1 MARTSLTFTLV
12 AAAVWCTST
21 AYAQKTVPANNIQ
34 VRAGFAVER
43 VYQVKGATEGS
54 WVAMCFDD
62 KGRIY
67 ASAQGDHGLFRITPP
82 AIGTDEE
89 CKVELVSTKWG
100 RCQGMAWIN
109 GSLYVVQHEQ
119 HPPQGKK
126 KVDEK
131 DLAPDA
137 ILRLRDTDGDDKLDT
152 ADRLF
157 VFPKVTGDK
166 RAWYEHHIHG
176 IVLGPDGKSIYV
188 ISGDRNMPPVEKS
201 RVAKHWN
208 RDSWEF
214 KSIPAPFSGG
224 WVLRS
229 DLDGKNPEYLCM
241 GLRNGYDIAFNRH
254 GDLFTFDSDLEY
266 DVGMPNYR
274 PTAIRQIL
282 SGTDSG
288 WAGGGPAMK
297 WSWTPKWEDIQP
309 PIQDIGPGSPTGVC
323 FGYGAKFPA
332 RYQEAFFICDW
343 TFGRIVAAN
352 LTPKGATYEAEVELF
367 LSAKG
372 LPLTDIAVSP
382 KDGALY
388 FTVGGRGA
396 GSHLYRVIYRGKE
409 STAPSSAKP
418 MEPATAALHKLR
430 RELEAFH
437 GEVNPRTVATV
448 WPHLAHEDR
457 AIRGA
462 ARAALEW
469 QPVAEWKQKALAE
482 KQPRVALQ
490 ALLALSRST
499 DGDKTIQPALLAALD
514 RFDFAKLSADEQCW
528 YLRILTVSAS
538 RHGMYSKEDA
548 AQLVKKLAKFLPT
561 SDRRVNEELAAMLVA
576 FQHEG
581 ALAPTLDLFE
591 HVRSQEEQIY
601 YADLLLR
608 DPKSGAWTPSL
619 RERFFALAAE
629 RLPRWKGGAFV
640 NPKRDAVLKGA
651 VAMLDD
657 EQRKK
662 FAERIAGLQKP
673 AVIAPAK
680 KRELVK
686 QWKLDDLTPLLE
698 TGLKEKRDLE
708 NGRALYKAANCF
720 TCHSFQG
727 DGGFS
732 GPDLTNLR
740 GRSTPAELLDKI
752 LSPSKKINEQYNRLV
767 YGLKNGKQIVGRAI
781 ETTGDAIVVGT
792 NPENPLANHV
802 RINKKDVESVA
813 PSRVSAMPEGLLNT
827 LTREEVLDLLA
838 YLLNR

>member
-1 MARTSLTFTLV
+1 MARTFLTFALI
-12 AAAVWCTST
+12 AGAICTSST
-21 AYAQKTVPANNIQ
+21 AYAQKAVPANNIQ
-34 VRAGFAVER
+34 VRAGFVVER

-89 CKVELVSTKWG
+89 CKVELVSKKWG

-119 HPPQGKK
+119 QPPQGKK
-126 KVDEK
+126 VDDK
-131 DLAPDA
+131 DLEPDA
-137 ILRLRDTDGDDKLDT
+137 IVRLKDTDGDDKLDT
-152 ADRLF
+152 AERLF
-157 VFPKVTGDK
+157 VFPRVKGDV
-166 RAWYEHHIHG
+166 RGWYEHHIHG
-176 IVLGPDGKSIYV
+176 IAPGPDGKSIYV

-201 RVAKHWN
+201 RVARHWN

-214 KSIPAPFSGG
+214 KPIAKPFSGG
-224 WVLRS
+224 WVLRT

-288 WAGGGPAMK
+288 WASSGPAMK
-297 WSWTPKWEDIQP
+297 WSWTPKWEDMQP

-343 TFGRIVAAN
+343 TFGRIFAAT
-352 LTPKGATYEAEVELF
+352 LTPKEATYEAESELF
-367 LSAKG
+367 LFSKG
-372 LPLTDIAVSP
+372 LPLTDLAVSP

-396 GSHLYRVIYRGKE
+396 GSHLYRVVYRGTE
-409 STAPSSAKP
+409 STAPSTTKP
-418 MEPATAALHKLR
+418 LEPATAALRQLR
-430 RELEAFH
+430 RELETFH
-437 GEVNPRTVATV
+437 GEMNPKTVAAV
-448 WPHLAHEDR
+448 WQHLGHEDR

-469 QPVAEWKQKALAE
+469 QPVAEWREKALAE

-490 ALLALSRST
+490 AMLALARST
-499 DGDKTIQPALLAALD
+499 EGDKTVQPALLTALD

-528 YLRILTVSAS
+528 YLRILTISAS
-538 RHGMYSKEDA
+538 RHGMYSREDA
-548 AQLVKKLAKFLPT
+548 AQLVKKLARFLP
-561 SDRRVNEELAAMLVA
+561 SPDRRVNEELAGMFGA
-576 FQHEG
+576 FQDEG
-581 ALAPTLDLFE
+581 YLAPTLDLFE
-591 HVRSQEEQIY
+591 RVRSQEEQIY
-601 YADLLLR
+601 YADVLLR
-608 DPKSGAWTPSL
+608 DSKNTAWTPDL
-619 RERFFALAAE
+619 RERFFVLAAE

-651 VAMLDD
+651 VSMLDD
-657 EQRKK
+657 AQRKK
-662 FAERIAGLQKP
+662 FAERIASLQKP
-673 AVIAPAK
+673 AVVAPAK

-686 QWKLDDLTPLLE
+686 QWKFDDLAPALE
-698 TGLKEKRDLE
+698 AGLKEKRDLE
-708 NGRALYKAANCF
+708 NGRTLYKAANCF

-740 GRSTPAELLDKI
+740 GRSTPTELLDKI
-752 LSPSKKINEQYNRLV
+752 LNPSKKINEQYNRLV
-767 YGLKNGKQIVGRAI
+767 YELKSGKQVVGRLI
-781 ETTGDAIVVGT
+781 ETKDDVVIIGT
-792 NPENPLANHV
+792 NPENLLANHV
-802 RINKKDVESVA
+802 RINRKDVESVA

-838 YLLNR
+838 YLLK

>member
-1 MARTSLTFTLV
+1 MAKAPLTFTLFV
-12 AAAVWCTST
+12 VAVWSTSA
-21 AYAQKTVPANNIQ
+21 AYAQKAVPANNIQ

-67 ASAQGDHGLFRITPP
+67 ASSEGNQGLFRITPP

-119 HPPQGKK
+119 RPQGKNK
-126 KVDEK
+126 IDEK
-131 DLAPDA
+131 DLDPDA
-137 ILRLRDTDGDDKLDT
+137 ILRLKDTDGDDKLDT
-152 ADRLF
+152 AERLF
-157 VFPKVTGDK
+157 VFPRVTDDK
-166 RAWYEHHIHG
+166 RVWYEHHIHG

-188 ISGDRNMPPVEKS
+188 ISGDRNMPPCEKS

-224 WVLRS
+224 WILRT

-254 GDLFTFDSDLEY
+254 GDLFTFDSDLEF
-266 DVGMPNYR
+266 DIGLPNYR

-288 WAGGGPAMK
+288 WAGSGPAMK

-332 RYQEAFFICDW
+332 RYQEAFFACDW
-343 TFGRIVAAN
+343 TFGRIFAVH

-372 LPLTDIAVSP
+372 MPLTDISVSP
-382 KDGALY
+382 KDGAFY

-396 GSHLYRVIYRGKE
+396 GSNLYRVIYRGKE
-409 STAPSSAKP
+409 STAPSSGKAL
-418 MEPATAALHKLR
+418 EPATAALHKLR
-430 RELEAFH
+430 RELESFH
-437 GEVNPRTVATV
+437 GETNPRTVAAA
-448 WPHLAHEDR
+448 WQHLGHEDR

-469 QPVAEWKQKALAE
+469 QPVAEWKQKALEE
-482 KQPRVALQ
+482 KQPRVGLQ

-514 RFDFAKLSADEQCW
+514 RFDFAKLSPDEQCW
-528 YLRILTVSAS
+528 YLRILTISAS
-538 RHGMYSKEDA
+538 RHGMYSKVDA
-548 AQLVKKLAKFLPT
+548 AQLVKKLAKFLPS
-561 SDRRVNEELAAMLVA
+561 SDRRVNEELAAMFVA
-576 FQHEG
+576 FQYEG
-581 ALAPTLDLFE
+581 YLAPTLDLFE
-591 HVRSQEEQIY
+591 HCRSQEEQIY
-601 YADLLLR
+601 YADVLIR
-608 DPKSGAWTPSL
+608 DPKSGVWTPAL
-619 RERFFALAAE
+619 RERFFVLAAE

-640 NPKRDAVLKGA
+640 NPKRAAVLKGT

-673 AVIAPAK
+673 GVVAPAK

-686 QWKLDDLTPLLE
+686 QWKFDDLAPSLE
-698 TGLKEKRDLE
+698 PGLKEKRNRE

-740 GRSTPAELLDKI
+740 GRSTAVELLDKI
-752 LSPSKKINEQYNRLV
+752 LSPSKKINEQYGRLV
-767 YGLKNGKQIVGRAI
+767 YELKNGKQIVGRHI

-802 RINKKDVESVA
+802 RIKKKDVESVA
-813 PSRVSAMPEGLLNT
+813 PSRLSAMPEGLLNT